1 MQSKLWSV
9 RRLGVP
15 VTGFGAW
22 GSLKLEPVAPSE
34 AGWFQ
39 AGHLPALCSRA
50 TAGPGRGAPRPLH
63 AALCAR
69 ASLQVRP
76 GRSARPWRGA
86 GGPGRAG
93 PCPSPRGR
101 ARSGAPGRAGAGG
114 RAAGRGRRRS
124 SPGEGGPG
132 LGAGGGRAG
141 GLCARR
147 RPRAVAD
154 LEGFTPALPPSAPRA
169 PARLPAR
176 ACALSAR
183 TPLIFSSRREL
194 TRSPCLAA
202 GAQGAAA
209 AWLMRCLLGR
219 WCFTP
224 LRLLVRRWLI
234 SESSCCPALVWTL
247 RAWWSSLVVSVPG
260 WRGGVIIGL
269 CETRALRFGAV
280 CQRSKQHGIFPRS
293 HGSKGV
299 PC

>member
-1 MQSKLWSV
+1 MVCAALGSPGNGFWGLGKSEIGARCAKRGWLVPGRAPARPVQQGHGGPWKGSPPPPS
-9 RRLGVP
+9 RRPLRSGQLAGPPRALG
-15 VTGFGAW
+15 
-22 GSLKLEPVAPSE
+22 
-34 AGWFQ
+34 
-39 AGHLPALCSRA
+39 PALAGGRR
-50 TAGPGRGAPRPLH
+50 AGPGRAVPL
-63 AALCAR
+63 
-69 ASLQVRP
+69 
-76 GRSARPWRGA
+76 
-86 GGPGRAG
+86 
-93 PCPSPRGR
+93 
-101 ARSGAPGRAGAGG
+101 APGQSAERRAGAGG
-114 RAAGRGRRRS
+114 RPAGRGRRRS